1 MAAGTV
7 GILALV
13 GVSGGASQW
22 LAWKLRLP
30 SILLLL
36 LAGIL
41 LGPTLGWLD
50 ADALLG
56 DLLFPFVSVA
66 VAIILFEGGLT
77 LNRED
82 IRQHGV
88 VVRNLL
94 TLGLVVTWVSMAAL
108 THWLFDFS
116 WPMAFLFGGIGVV
129 TGPTV
134 IKPLLRIV
142 RPNEKIAHVLHWE
155 GILVDPI
162 GAMLAIVVF
171 EYIVE
176 VGAGGGYQDVAFV
189 ILRLIA
195 VGAVFGLIA
204 GFALGTV
211 FKKRWVPDFL
221 KESTTLLVVIGAFA
235 LSEMIQHEA
244 GLLTVTIMGIVLA
257 NTKGLRLQE
266 ILHFKENLS
275 VLLISALFILLA
287 SRLNFDAIAQLG
299 FSAIVFLLV
308 VQFVIRPISVWLST
322 LGSKWTWQER
332 VLTGWIA
339 PRGIVAAAISSLFVL
354 RLESENVPGSESLV
368 PLAFVMII
376 GTVVFQSLTA
386 KWVADRLDVSN
397 PEPNGMLIIGA
408 NKVAQAIGS
417 ALQSAGVKVQLIDSR
432 RSLVK
437 SAREN
442 GLPTFFGSVSSSYAE
457 SHLDTTAIGQVIA
470 LSHDQD
476 LNQLTAMHYRDEFGT
491 ENIYIARPS
500 EHTGSEPGDFSDSLT
515 AFRYL
520 FDDSVTYSSLRQALN
535 GEAGIEVIDTE
546 AVESM
551 HESNDGRDGSAGA
564 HNQPLPESIR
574 NDASSA
580 AAGDDVPS
588 DSENEKLAALLG
600 ENKLLFAIDKDGKPT
615 VHTEDTDVTLDE
627 GVKLI
632 VLATPSQP

>member
-1 MAAGTV
+1 MAASTV

-13 GVSGGASQW
+13 GASGGASQW

-56 DLLFPFVSVA
+56 ELLFPFVSVA

-82 IRQHGV
+82 IRDYGT

-171 EYIVE
+171 EYIIE
-176 VGAGGGYQDVAFV
+176 VGAGGGYQEVAFV
-189 ILRLIA
+189 VLRLIA
-195 VGAVFGLIA
+195 VGTVFGLVA
-204 GFALGTV
+204 GLALGTL

-235 LSEMIQHEA
+235 LSEMLQHEA

-287 SRLNFDAIAQLG
+287 SRLNFDAVTQLG
-299 FSAIVFLLV
+299 FSAVVFLIV

-322 LGSKWTWQER
+322 IGSQWSWQER

-354 RLESENVPGSESLV
+354 RLETENVPGSEALV

-386 KWVADRLDVSN
+386 KWVANRLDVSN

-408 NKVAQAIGS
+408 NKVAQAIGT
-417 ALQSAGVKVQLIDSR
+417 ALQSADVKVQLIENR

-437 SAREN
+437 SARDN

-500 EHTGSEPGDFSDSLT
+500 EHASGEPGDFSDSLT

-520 FDDSVTYSSLRQALN
+520 FDESVSFSSLRRALIN
-535 GEAGIEVIDTE
+535 DAHIEIINATDTE
-546 AVESM
+546 AS
-551 HESNDGRDGSAGA
+551 
-564 HNQPLPESIR
+564 L
-574 NDASSA
+574 
-580 AAGDDVPS
+580 
-588 DSENEKLAALLG
+588 KALLG
-600 ENKLLFAIDKDGKPT
+600 NDKLLFAIDQEGRPI
-615 VHTEDTDVTLDE
+615 VHTTDTDVELDD

-632 VLATPSQP
+632 VLRAAESN